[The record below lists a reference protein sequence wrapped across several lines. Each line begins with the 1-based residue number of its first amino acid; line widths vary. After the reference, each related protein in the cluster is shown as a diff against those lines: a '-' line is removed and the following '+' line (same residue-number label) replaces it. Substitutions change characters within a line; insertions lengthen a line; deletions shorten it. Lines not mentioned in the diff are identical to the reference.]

1 MSSAAGGRKR
11 IALYGGAFDPIHNG
25 HLATIAL
32 ILNSGAADEV
42 LVIPSGDRP
51 DKPNTIAAQ
60 HRMELSRLAIAEAFG
75 SDPAVMVSDLQASGS
90 LGFASIELLDY
101 FKNKQPDAEL
111 LLVVGAELLRD
122 LAGWKEAERL
132 KLEAHFLVV
141 RRPSVKSSAP
151 EPELQAELQVE
162 WRTEWQAEWRSTIL
176 AAPSEA
182 QVLVSSTTLREL
194 IRSGAR
200 CAGLMPKS
208 VYDYCIKHAVYRVPH
223 Q

>member
-1 MSSAAGGRKR
+1 MSSAAGGRR
-11 IALYGGAFDPIHNG
+11 RLALYGGAFDPIHNG

-60 HRMELSRLAIAEAFG
+60 HRVELSRLAITEAFG
-75 SDPAVMVSDLQASGS
+75 SDSAITVSDLQASGS

-122 LAGWKEAERL
+122 LAGWVEAERL
-132 KLEAHFLVV
+132 KLEAHLLIVG
-141 RRPSVKSSAP
+141 RPSVKSSAP
-151 EPELQAELQVE
+151 ELQAE
-162 WRTEWQAEWRSTIL
+162 WQTEWRSTVL
-176 AAPSEA
+176 SAPYEA

-208 VYDYCIKHAVYRVPH
+208 VYDYCIKHAVYRAF
-223 Q
+223 

>member
-1 MSSAAGGRKR
+1 MSSAAGGRR
-11 IALYGGAFDPIHNG
+11 RLALYGGAFDPIHNG

-75 SDPAVMVSDLQASGS
+75 SDSAITVSDLQASGS

-122 LAGWKEAERL
+122 LAGWVEAERL
-132 KLEAHFLVV
+132 KLEAHLLIVG
-141 RRPSVKSSAP
+141 RPSVKSSAP
-151 EPELQAELQVE
+151 EL
-162 WRTEWQAEWRSTIL
+162 QAEWRSTVL
-176 AAPSEA
+176 SAPYEA

-208 VYDYCIKHAVYRVPH
+208 VYDYCIKHAVYRAF
-223 Q
+223 

>member
-1 MSSAAGGRKR
+1 MSSAAGGRR
-11 IALYGGAFDPIHNG
+11 RLALYGGAFDPIHNG

-51 DKPNTIAAQ
+51 DKRNTIAAQ
-60 HRMELSRLAIAEAFG
+60 HRMELSRLAITEAFG
-75 SDPAVMVSDLQASGS
+75 SDSAITVSDLQASGS

-122 LAGWKEAERL
+122 LAGWVEAERL
-132 KLEAHFLVV
+132 KLEAHLLIVG
-141 RRPSVKSSAP
+141 RPSVKSSAP
-151 EPELQAELQVE
+151 EL
-162 WRTEWQAEWRSTIL
+162 QAEWRSTVL
-176 AAPSEA
+176 SAPYEA

-208 VYDYCIKHAVYRVPH
+208 VYDYCIKHAVYRAF
-223 Q
+223 

>member
-1 MSSAAGGRKR
+1 MSSAAGGRR
-11 IALYGGAFDPIHNG
+11 RLALYGGAFDPIHNG

-75 SDPAVMVSDLQASGS
+75 SDSAITVSDLQASGS

-122 LAGWKEAERL
+122 LAGWVEAERL
-132 KLEAHFLVV
+132 KLEAHLLIVG
-141 RRPSVKSSAP
+141 RPSVKSSAP
-151 EPELQAELQVE
+151 ELQ
-162 WRTEWQAEWRSTIL
+162 TEWRSTVL
-176 AAPSEA
+176 SAPYEA

-208 VYDYCIKHAVYRVPH
+208 VYDYCIKHAVYR
-223 Q
+223 

>member
-1 MSSAAGGRKR
+1 MSSAAGGRR
-11 IALYGGAFDPIHNG
+11 RLALYGGAFDPIHNG

-60 HRMELSRLAIAEAFG
+60 HRMELSRLAITEAFG
-75 SDPAVMVSDLQASGS
+75 SDSAVMVSDLQASGS

-122 LAGWKEAERL
+122 LAGWVEAERL
-132 KLEAHFLVV
+132 KLEAHFLIVG
-141 RRPSVKSSAP
+141 RPSVKSSAP
-151 EPELQAELQVE
+151 ELQAEWQTELQ
-162 WRTEWQAEWRSTIL
+162 TEWRSTVL
-176 AAPSEA
+176 SAPYEA

-208 VYDYCIKHAVYRVPH
+208 VYDYCIKHAVYRAF
-223 Q
+223 

>member
-1 MSSAAGGRKR
+1 MSSAAGGRR
-11 IALYGGAFDPIHNG
+11 RLALYGGAFDPIHNG

-60 HRMELSRLAIAEAFG
+60 HRVELSRLAITEAFG
-75 SDPAVMVSDLQASGS
+75 SDSAITVSDLQASGS
-90 LGFASIELLDY
+90 LGFASIELLDS

-122 LAGWKEAERL
+122 LAEWVEAERL
-132 KLEAHFLVV
+132 KLEAHLLIVG
-141 RRPSVKSSAP
+141 RPSVKSSAP
-151 EPELQAELQVE
+151 ELQAEWQ
-162 WRTEWQAEWRSTIL
+162 TELRAEWRSTVL
-176 AAPSEA
+176 SAPYEA
-182 QVLVSSTTLREL
+182 QVLVSSTTLREI

-208 VYDYCIKHAVYRVPH
+208 VYDYCIKHAVYRAF
-223 Q
+223 

>member
-1 MSSAAGGRKR
+1 MSSAAGGRR
-11 IALYGGAFDPIHNG
+11 RLALYGGAFDPIHNG

-60 HRMELSRLAIAEAFG
+60 HRVELSRLAITEAFG
-75 SDPAVMVSDLQASGS
+75 SDSAITVSDLQASGS

-122 LAGWKEAERL
+122 LAGWVEAERL
-132 KLEAHFLVV
+132 KLEAHLLIVG
-141 RRPSVKSSAP
+141 RPSVKSSAP
-151 EPELQAELQVE
+151 ELQAEWQ
-162 WRTEWQAEWRSTIL
+162 TELRAEWRSTVL
-176 AAPSEA
+176 SAPYEA
-182 QVLVSSTTLREL
+182 QVLVSSTTLREI

-208 VYDYCIKHAVYRVPH
+208 VYDYCIKHAVYRAF
-223 Q
+223 

>member
-1 MSSAAGGRKR
+1 MSSAAGGRR
-11 IALYGGAFDPIHNG
+11 RLALYGGAFDPIHNG

-60 HRMELSRLAIAEAFG
+60 HRMELSRLAITEAFG
-75 SDPAVMVSDLQASGS
+75 SDSAITVSDLQASGS

-122 LAGWKEAERL
+122 LAGWVEAERL
-132 KLEAHFLVV
+132 KLEAHLLIVG
-141 RRPSVKSSAP
+141 RPSVKSSAP
-151 EPELQAELQVE
+151 EL
-162 WRTEWQAEWRSTIL
+162 QAEWRSTVL
-176 AAPSEA
+176 SAPYEA

-208 VYDYCIKHAVYRVPH
+208 VYDYCIKHAVYRAF
-223 Q
+223 

>member
-1 MSSAAGGRKR
+1 MSSAAGGRR
-11 IALYGGAFDPIHNG
+11 RLALYGGAFDPIHNG

-60 HRMELSRLAIAEAFG
+60 HRMELSRLAITEAFG
-75 SDPAVMVSDLQASGS
+75 SDSAITVSDLQASGS

-122 LAGWKEAERL
+122 LAGWVEAERL
-132 KLEAHFLVV
+132 KLEAHLLIVG
-141 RRPSVKSSAP
+141 RPSAKSSAP
-151 EPELQAELQVE
+151 EPELQAELQ
-162 WRTEWQAEWRSTIL
+162 TEWRSTVL
-176 AAPSEA
+176 SAPYEA

-208 VYDYCIKHAVYRVPH
+208 VYDYCIKHAVYRAF
-223 Q
+223 

>member
-1 MSSAAGGRKR
+1 MSSAAGGRR
-11 IALYGGAFDPIHNG
+11 RLALYGGAFDPIHNG

-60 HRMELSRLAIAEAFG
+60 HRMELSRLAITEAFG
-75 SDPAVMVSDLQASGS
+75 SDSAITVSDLQASGS
-90 LGFASIELLDY
+90 PGFASIELLDY

-122 LAGWKEAERL
+122 LAGWVEAERL
-132 KLEAHFLVV
+132 KLEAHLLIVG
-141 RRPSVKSSAP
+141 RPSVKSSA
-151 EPELQAELQVE
+151 AELQTD
-162 WRTEWQAEWRSTIL
+162 WQTEWQTEWRSTVL
-176 AAPSEA
+176 AAPYEA

-208 VYDYCIKHAVYRVPH
+208 VYDYCIKHAVYRIP
-223 Q
+223 

>member
-1 MSSAAGGRKR
+1 MSSAAGGRR
-11 IALYGGAFDPIHNG
+11 RLALYGGAFDPIHNG

-60 HRMELSRLAIAEAFG
+60 HRMELSRLAISEAFG
-75 SDPAVMVSDLQASGS
+75 SDSAITVSDLQASGS

-122 LAGWKEAERL
+122 LAGWVEAERL
-132 KLEAHFLVV
+132 KLEAHLLIVG
-141 RRPSVKSSAP
+141 RPSVKSSAP
-151 EPELQAELQVE
+151 EPELQAELQ
-162 WRTEWQAEWRSTIL
+162 AEWRSTVL
-176 AAPSEA
+176 AAPYEA

-208 VYDYCIKHAVYRVPH
+208 VYDYCIKHAVYRAF
-223 Q
+223 